1 MLYHIK
7 NALTGH
13 LYLKQAADG
22 APVGFAAP
30 GPGLVPVTVRLPIAR
45 ATIHLLGYKFKA
57 RCLVAVAAPPLAD
70 QADAGGSPAG
80 AAVARAGR
88 KAAKPPSEDG
98 RVGGK
103 PL

>member
-7 NALTGH
+7 NTLTGH

-22 APVGFAAP
+22 APVGFAAH
-30 GPGLVPVTVRLPIAR
+30 GPGLVPVAVRLPIAR

-57 RCLVAVAAPPLAD
+57 RALVAVAAPAD

-80 AAVARAGR
+80 PARGRAGR
-88 KAAKPPSEDG
+88 KAAKPPSG
-98 RVGGK
+98 AGALG
-103 PL
+103 